1 MKEEL
6 EEQKGR
12 AESYLQQ
19 LRDGAKYVQT
29 IQDQLDEVRH
39 DAILILLY
47 LLCIYCPLMCHG
59 NENVDKSCYT
69 IFRYRL
75 TLHTPYS
82 TPSVLCPSVSVSVCC
97 AGQ

>member
-29 IQDQLDEVRH
+29 IQDQLDEVRF
-39 DAILILLY
+39 DITCY
-47 LLCIYCPLMCHG
+47 CI
-59 NENVDKSCYT
+59 V
-69 IFRYRL
+69 
-75 TLHTPYS
+75 
-82 TPSVLCPSVSVSVCC
+82 
-97 AGQ
+97 